1 MSTRALARR
10 AVAPLVV
17 AALFVAGGAAGA
29 GAQAPPTPPPTN
41 PLEQL
46 LRGIL
51 APTTTVPRPPG
62 TPAPPPGAPGAPRPG
77 PPAPPAPPTTVAPGA
92 RTVPPDAQAVMNSIR
107 RTGGNSSR
115 ELMNDLRLLVDVGLS
130 PAEAAQIGMGHF
142 PVAGEAAFSDD
153 FYFPRFTPSFHLH
166 QGNDIF
172 AARGVPVRAPFD
184 GTLRFTEGG
193 SAGKSAYVTTSDGT
207 YYFMCHLDS
216 FARIPSGSRVK
227 QGDIVGTN
235 GDTGNAKGG
244 SPHVHFE
251 IHPKGGAA
259 VNPKPFLDRWL
270 AEARANIPNI
280 LAQYQV
286 GLPRALT
293 SAGVL
298 RRFDE
303 QLSVVS
309 EADLFLSQGS
319 NPSGVLRLSEI
330 RAARGQAARGQRSQA
345 ALEEA
350 WRAANETG
358 RAVLAPVTPAL
369 LHNVLVPDPT

>member
-1 MSTRALARR
+1 
-10 AVAPLVV
+10 
-17 AALFVAGGAAGA
+17 
-29 GAQAPPTPPPTN
+29 
-41 PLEQL
+41 
-46 LRGIL
+46 
-51 APTTTVPRPPG
+51 
-62 TPAPPPGAPGAPRPG
+62 
-77 PPAPPAPPTTVAPGA
+77 
-92 RTVPPDAQAVMNSIR
+92 MNSIR
-107 RTGGNSSR
+107 RTGGSSSR
-115 ELMNDLRLLVDVGLS
+115 ELMNDLRTLIDVGLS
-130 PAEAAQIGMGHF
+130 PAEAAAIGMGQF
-142 PVAGEAAFSDD
+142 PVAGEAAYSDD
-153 FYFPRFTPSFHLH
+153 FLFPRFTPTFHLH

-172 AARGVPVRAPFD
+172 AARGVPVRSPAN
-184 GTLRFTEGG
+184 GTLRFQDSGA
-193 SAGKSAYVTTSDGT
+193 AGKSAYVTTGDGT
-207 YYFMCHLDS
+207 YYAMFHLDS

-235 GDTGNAKGG
+235 GDSGNAKGG

-251 IHPKGGAA
+251 VHPKGGAA
-259 VNPKPFLDRWL
+259 VNPKPILDRWL

-303 QLSVVS
+303 QFAAISD
-309 EADLFLSQGS
+309 ADLYLSQAN
-319 NPSGVLRLSEI
+319 NPSGVLRLSEL

-350 WRAANETG
+350 WRVANDTG

-369 LHNVLVPDPT
+369 LHNMLDPNRS